1 MSVGIQLLITLLFSF
16 IMFGALNFLAI
27 SLSQNNFK
35 RRIVAGFLFLLLTP
49 IIFLTTT
56 AFASIFFDK
65 GGFGAANLAFII
77 ANIYIVN
84 GIVILL
90 SASFILK
97 KHNIR

>member
-1 MSVGIQLLITLLFSF
+1 MSAGMQLLITLLFSF
-16 IMFGALNFLAI
+16 VMFGVLNFLAI

-56 AFASIFFDK
+56 AFASIFDK
-65 GGFGAANLAFII
+65 GGFGTANLAFII
-77 ANIYIVN
+77 TDAYIVN
-84 GIVILL
+84 GIFILL

>member
-1 MSVGIQLLITLLFSF
+1 MSYGIQLLIILLFSLV
-16 IMFGALNFLAI
+16 MFGVLNFLAI

-56 AFASIFFDK
+56 AFTSIFDK
-65 GGFGAANLAFII
+65 GGLGVANLVFVIL
-77 ANIYIVN
+77 NVYIVN

>member
-1 MSVGIQLLITLLFSF
+1 MSYGIQLLIILLFSLV
-16 IMFGALNFLAI
+16 MFGVLNFLAI

-56 AFASIFFDK
+56 AFASIFDK
-65 GGFGAANLAFII
+65 GGLGVANLVFVIL
-77 ANIYIVN
+77 NLYIVN

>member
-1 MSVGIQLLITLLFSF
+1 MSDGIQLLIILLFSL
-16 IMFGALNFLAI
+16 ILFGVLNFLAI

-56 AFASIFFDK
+56 AFTSIFDK
-65 GGFGAANLAFII
+65 GGLGSANLVFVIV
-77 ANIYIVN
+77 NVYIVN

>member
-1 MSVGIQLLITLLFSF
+1 MSDGIQLLIILLFSL
-16 IMFGALNFLAI
+16 IMFSVLNFLAI

-49 IIFLTTT
+49 IVFLTTT
-56 AFASIFFDK
+56 AFTTIFDK
-65 GGFGAANLAFII
+65 VGFGAANLVFVIV
-77 ANIYIVN
+77 NVYIVN

>member
-56 AFASIFFDK
+56 ALTSIFDK
-65 GGFGAANLAFII
+65 GGLGIANLVFVIL
-77 ANIYIVN
+77 NLYIVN

-97 KHNIR
+97 RHNIR

>member
-1 MSVGIQLLITLLFSF
+1 MSYGIQLLIILLFSLV
-16 IMFGALNFLAI
+16 MFGVLNFIAI

-56 AFASIFFDK
+56 ALTSIFDK
-65 GGFGAANLAFII
+65 SGLGVANLVFVIL
-77 ANIYIVN
+77 NVYIVN

>member
-1 MSVGIQLLITLLFSF
+1 MSDGIQLLIILLVIFVMFS
-16 IMFGALNFLAI
+16 IINFLAI
-27 SLSQNNFK
+27 SLSQHSFK

-56 AFASIFFDK
+56 ALTSISDNA
-65 GGFGAANLAFII
+65 GFGAINLSSSIV
-77 ANIYIVN
+77 NLYILN

-97 KHNIR
+97 KQNIR

>member
-1 MSVGIQLLITLLFSF
+1 MYDVIQLLIILLFSL
-16 IMFGALNFLAI
+16 IMFGILNFLAI

-56 AFASIFFDK
+56 AFTSIFDK
-65 GGFGAANLAFII
+65 DGFGIANLTFVIVNVYII
-77 ANIYIVN
+77 N

-90 SASFILK
+90 SASFILN
-97 KHNIR
+97 KHNLR

>member
-1 MSVGIQLLITLLFSF
+1 MSAGMQLLITRLFSF
-16 IMFGALNFLAI
+16 VMFGVLNFLAI

-56 AFASIFFDK
+56 AFASIFDK

-77 ANIYIVN
+77 TDVYIVN
-84 GIVILL
+84 GIFILL

>member
-1 MSVGIQLLITLLFSF
+1 MSYGIQLLIILLFSLV
-16 IMFGALNFLAI
+16 MFGVLNFLAI

-35 RRIVAGFLFLLLTP
+35 RRSVAGFLFLLLTP

-56 AFASIFFDK
+56 ALISIFDK
-65 GGFGAANLAFII
+65 GGLGVANLVFVIL
-77 ANIYIVN
+77 NVYIVN